1 MDFLFSWV
9 IEKDQLHE
17 MGHIA
22 SYYDI
27 IFLNSFNTQS
37 PTLLFTE
44 GAVRRCSSK
53 YVILKISSPSQKTG
67 LN

>member
-1 MDFLFSWV
+1 MDFLMFSWV

-27 IFLNSFNTQS
+27 IFLNFFNIQS

-44 GAVRRCSSK
+44 VRRCSSK
-53 YVILKISSPSQKTG
+53 YVILKISSPSQKPG